1 MKNKKSPIQ
10 AWKLLGL
17 SRNSPQESMI
27 LQILVSIISI
37 FTSHKN
43 FCSFLKRANI
53 PSLYMKDSFKYMF
66 IVHLKRVITD
76 QNNSFYLH
84 LWNLISK
91 ECEQNFKKIY
101 ATVHNYHLCPSI
113 YELHDN
119 TSCGKHPYSHFDTWF
134 SAIVRVDSYQLQAS
148 LPICKK

>member
-1 MKNKKSPIQ
+1 
-10 AWKLLGL
+10 
-17 SRNSPQESMI
+17 
-27 LQILVSIISI
+27 
-37 FTSHKN
+37 
-43 FCSFLKRANI
+43 
-53 PSLYMKDSFKYMF
+53 MF

-101 ATVHNYHLCPSI
+101 ATVRNYHLCPSI

-119 TSCGKHPYSHFDTWF
+119 ISCGKHPYSHFDTWF
-134 SAIVRVDSYQLQAS
+134 SYMVFSYS
-148 LPICKK
+148 KSWFLPITSFPTDLQEITSIINSMK

>member
-1 MKNKKSPIQ
+1 
-10 AWKLLGL
+10 
-17 SRNSPQESMI
+17 
-27 LQILVSIISI
+27 
-37 FTSHKN
+37 
-43 FCSFLKRANI
+43 
-53 PSLYMKDSFKYMF
+53 MF

-101 ATVHNYHLCPSI
+101 ATVRNYHLCPSI

-119 TSCGKHPYSHFDTWF
+119 ISCGKHPYSHFDTWF